1 MSMTSPVFA
10 EIRRSCRV
18 LAKSS
23 GLAWL
28 QPLNRRTVVD
38 RHVNQNRLA
47 DFIAALKLPIQSG
60 DSTPEIPS
68 RKEQPNEA
76 PARHRGGEGLCKS
89 QIGASASRFAHK

>member
-1 MSMTSPVFA
+1 MTSPVFA

-28 QPLNRRTVVD
+28 QPLNRRTIVD

-47 DFIAALKLPIQSG
+47 YFIAALKLTIQSG
-60 DSTPEIPS
+60 DSTPEIRT

-76 PARHRGGEGLCKS
+76 ACRSSSRRETVQS
-89 QIGASASRFAHK
+89 QIRASASRFAHK